1 MSSEAFNRYSE
12 DEDFEAL
19 QEFKLTLN
27 ALALYCF
34 NVNVKAG
41 WWTDI
46 KTGESLVGKRNIPEL
61 LCLAHS
67 ELSEGLE
74 GYRKDLMDDK
84 LPDRKM
90 LEVEIGDCIIRLMD
104 ICGSM
109 GLDIGGAIV
118 EKIVYNKHREDHKI
132 EQRKLNNGKK
142 F

>member
-1 MSSEAFNRYSE
+1 MSEAYNRYIE

-19 QEFKLTLN
+19 QEFKSVLN
-27 ALALYCF
+27 ALSLYCF
-34 NVNVKAG
+34 NNNVKAG

-46 KTGESLVGKRNIPEL
+46 KTGESLVGKRNIGEL

-67 ELSEGLE
+67 EISEAME
-74 GYRKDLMDDK
+74 GWRKDLMDDK

-90 LEVEIGDCIIRLMD
+90 FEVEIGDCIIRLMD

-109 GLDIGGAIV
+109 GLDIGGSLV

-132 EQRKLNNGKK
+132 EQRKLSNGKK